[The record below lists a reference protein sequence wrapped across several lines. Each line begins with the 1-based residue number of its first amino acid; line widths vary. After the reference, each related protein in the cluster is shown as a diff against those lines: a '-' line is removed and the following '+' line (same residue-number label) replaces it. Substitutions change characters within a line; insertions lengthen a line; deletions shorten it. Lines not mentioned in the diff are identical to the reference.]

1 MKSIN
6 QNKST
11 KTVVAI
17 LAVGVVLGAAILF
30 WKKEP
35 SETAGAESKKEVP
48 QTVAGKAASKE
59 GGEHHSGEEGLV
71 RLTAQQIQQAG
82 IKLATAAPETIEA
95 SVQLPGEVRFDQDR
109 TAHIV
114 PRVPGIADSV
124 QAELGQTVKK
134 GQVLAVISSP
144 ELAELRSTLNAART
158 RLDLART
165 TYQRE
170 KKLWEDKISAQQDYL
185 QAQQAYEE
193 ARIAANNAQS
203 KLSALGVGSGT
214 GALNRYELR
223 APFDGVIVEKHIS
236 LGEALKEDANVFL
249 LSDLSHVW
257 VDIVV
262 TPKDLNVVRVG
273 ETATVK
279 AAAAD
284 LSATGKVT
292 YVGALVGEQTRS
304 ATARIELM
312 NPSLAWRPGL
322 FVNVSLV
329 QSAKRAAVTVQSE
342 ALQTVE
348 DKPVVFVQAPEG
360 FKAQPVVVGATDK
373 DHVEIL
379 QGLSAGTAYATTGGF
394 VLKAEQGKG
403 SAEHED

>member
-11 KTVVAI
+11 KSVVTIVAI
-17 LAVGVVLGAAILF
+17 GVFLGAAILF
-30 WKKEP
+30 WKKSPGE
-35 SETAGAESKKEVP
+35 AAESKKEAP
-48 QTVAGKAASKE
+48 EAAAGQTAEKGAGK
-59 GGEHHSGEEGLV
+59 HHKGEEGLV
-71 RLTAQQIQQAG
+71 KLSQQQIQQAG
-82 IKLATAAPETIEA
+82 IKIATAAPAMIEA
-95 SVQLPGEVRFDQDR
+95 SVQLPGEIRFNQDR

-114 PRVPGIADSV
+114 PRVPGIAESV
-124 QAELGQTVKK
+124 EAELGQVVRK
-134 GQVLAVISSP
+134 GDVLAVISSP
-144 ELAELRSTLNAART
+144 ELAELRSSLNAART
-158 RLDLART
+158 RLELAHT
-165 TYQRE
+165 TYERE

-203 KLSALGVGSGT
+203 KLSALGVMSGK
-214 GALNRYELR
+214 APLNRYELR

-236 LGEALKEDANVFL
+236 LGESVKEDANVFL
-249 LSDLSHVW
+249 LSDLSRVW

-262 TPKDLNVVRVG
+262 TPKDLGVVRVG
-273 ETATVK
+273 ESATVQ
-279 AAAAD
+279 AAATD
-284 LSATGKVT
+284 LSAKGKVT

-304 ATARIELM
+304 GTARIELV
-312 NPSLAWRPGL
+312 NPSGAWRPGL

-329 QSAKRAAVTVQSE
+329 QSAKRAAVTVQSD

-348 DKPVVFVQAPEG
+348 DKSVVFVQTQEG

-373 DHVEIL
+373 EHVEIL
-379 QGLSAGTAYATTGGF
+379 QGLSAGTTYATAGSF